1 MRRSASEVINNLEQ
15 RIARLE
21 KQSALTDP
29 DERLHDFVY
38 ELKRLLGRDVE
49 IDTQKEMT
57 ESHGN
62 TYTIF
67 INPFLGERPTD
78 FFMTRGGRSKGYMPT
93 PELKKKV
100 SLVSRSFKKAIK
112 MSGGNVVIGLDGQL
126 NKPAMKKDSYGER
139 FYDASQAD
147 YRWELFVY
155 ND

>member
-1 MRRSASEVINNLEQ
+1 MRRTASEIIHDLES

-29 DERLHDFVY
+29 DERLADFVS
-38 ELKRLLGRDVE
+38 ELQSLLGRGIEVN
-49 IDTQKEMT
+49 TQKEMT

-67 INPFLGERPTD
+67 IDPFADERPTD
-78 FFMTRGGRSKGYMPT
+78 FFMKRGGRYEGYMPT

-100 SLVSRSFKKAIK
+100 RKVARSFKKAIK
-112 MSGGNVVIGLDGQL
+112 MANGKVVIGLDGQL
-126 NKPAMKKDSYGER
+126 NTPTMRKDSYGQK
-139 FYDASQAD
+139 FYDSYQAD

-155 ND
+155 ID